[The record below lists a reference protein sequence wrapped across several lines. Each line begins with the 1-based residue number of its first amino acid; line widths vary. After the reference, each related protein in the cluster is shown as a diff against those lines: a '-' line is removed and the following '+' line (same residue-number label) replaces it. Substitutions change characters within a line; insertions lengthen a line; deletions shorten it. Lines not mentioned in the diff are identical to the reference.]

1 MGLPVI
7 DSEEAA
13 ILVLLGNEGHLTNM
27 IEQVPLSQKYLPF
40 LPFDRRFP
48 HSGHSTILLPTRK

>member
-1 MGLPVI
+1 MPSGSQVI

-13 ILVLLGNEGHLTNM
+13 ILVLLGNEGHLTNI

-40 LPFDRRFP
+40 FPFDRRFP
-48 HSGHSTILLPTRK
+48 HSGQLAILFPA